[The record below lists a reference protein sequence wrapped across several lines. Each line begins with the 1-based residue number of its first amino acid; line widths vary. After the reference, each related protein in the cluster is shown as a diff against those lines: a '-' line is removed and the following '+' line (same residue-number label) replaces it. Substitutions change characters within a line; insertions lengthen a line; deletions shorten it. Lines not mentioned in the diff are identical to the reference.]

1 MKGALASAPFAGL
14 AQGKGTPAPPA
25 PSAPTTIASGPD
37 GPRITVAPDG
47 KMTVISP
54 DGSTTVLAPDGS
66 VLTKIGADGE
76 VSQPS
81 KEPPVVVHQGM
92 EEGAVVSIL
101 TISVLSAFFVGRWR
115 GRRTA
120 RGQGRGA
127 AAQLGALPSD
137 LGERIDR
144 IEHAVES
151 VAIEVERISEG
162 QRFTTKLMS
171 EMRQPAA
178 AAQLA
183 SAQPEA
189 APVRREPAAAVPVC
203 DRRS

>member
-1 MKGALASAPFAGL
+1 MKVGAALTQ
-14 AQGKGTPAPPA
+14 AQGTPAPTAPA
-25 PSAPTTIASGPD
+25 APTTIAAGPD
-37 GPRITVAPDG
+37 GPKITVGTDG
-47 KMTVISP
+47 KMTIVAP
-54 DGSTTVLAPDGS
+54 DGSTTIVGPDGR
-66 VLTKIGADGE
+66 VLTHVSADGE

-81 KEPPVVVHQGM
+81 IDPPTIIHQGM

-101 TISVLSAFFVGRWR
+101 TISVLAAYFIGRWR
-115 GRRTA
+115 GRRST
-120 RGQGRGA
+120 RSQVRDA

-178 AAQLA
+178 VAQLA

-189 APVRREPAAAVPVC
+189 APVRREPAAAVPASE
-203 DRRS
+203 RRS